1 MQSIQSV
8 RLESV
13 KIHRHHLRFRY
24 SVDAFEFATSIY
36 YEGICF
42 DRLKQLYSQELLF
55 RVVAHIALFES
66 MKFCSLFPEA
76 VDLSL
81 ISHALS
87 PASLQLYIQIY
98 QGVFKQCWYENRVS
112 TYRQPRLIVDQ
123 QPKES
128 PPALIGGSTDTILVA
143 CGGGKDSFVAM
154 QILSEAGM
162 DFASM
167 QYSHS
172 VYGQAEHQHQLIA
185 NVIACVN
192 PHRQHRISII
202 DDFMQF
208 PFVSQY
214 FPDHAG
220 LIAPETP
227 VSVFESL
234 PLILH
239 HGYRYL
245 TMAHERSA
253 NKGNLYWNEINQ
265 DVNHQWGKGVEAEQA
280 INQFIRAHLLADFAY
295 FSLLQPV
302 HDARIFKKLGHYPE
316 ALTKIH
322 SCNIQKPWCKKCP
335 KCAYVWLGLMAV
347 FEPQQVDAVFA
358 VNLFD
363 DQDLLPTFRQLLG
376 LADQT
381 PFECIGEV
389 EESWLAMKRCYEKG
403 LSGRAMQLFVQEILA
418 DTSIDW
424 QQLEQKYLN
433 VYEDCHLIPAEIMAR
448 VRDLF

>member
-13 KIHRHHLRFRY
+13 KIHRHHLRFCY
-24 SVDAFEFATSIY
+24 SVDAFEFAASIY

-123 QPKES
+123 QPTES
-128 PPALIGGSTDTILVA
+128 PPAQIGGSTDTILVA

-154 QILSEAGM
+154 KILSEAGM
-162 DFASM
+162 DFALM

-234 PLILH
+234 PLI
-239 HGYRYL
+239 
-245 TMAHERSA
+245 
-253 NKGNLYWNEINQ
+253 
-265 DVNHQWGKGVEAEQA
+265 
-280 INQFIRAHLLADFAY
+280 
-295 FSLLQPV
+295 
-302 HDARIFKKLGHYPE
+302 
-316 ALTKIH
+316 
-322 SCNIQKPWCKKCP
+322 
-335 KCAYVWLGLMAV
+335 
-347 FEPQQVDAVFA
+347 
-358 VNLFD
+358 
-363 DQDLLPTFRQLLG
+363 
-376 LADQT
+376 
-381 PFECIGEV
+381 
-389 EESWLAMKRCYEKG
+389 
-403 LSGRAMQLFVQEILA
+403 
-418 DTSIDW
+418 
-424 QQLEQKYLN
+424 
-433 VYEDCHLIPAEIMAR
+433 
-448 VRDLF
+448 